1 MVVIFYSNDDQISDR
16 SYRIGQ
22 KKNVIIYR
30 LIPSETIEEYVYR
43 TQVRSFLQPKIS
55 YHVLYNHCPSV
66 LILKWTSQLFKAGAF
81 KAVAQE
87 NTLKRYVARKVIHVY

>member
-43 TQVRSFLQPKIS
+43 TQVRSFL
-55 YHVLYNHCPSV
+55 
-66 LILKWTSQLFKAGAF
+66 
-81 KAVAQE
+81 
-87 NTLKRYVARKVIHVY
+87 